1 MKNSCNLPFLA
12 LGLLF
17 CIPEVFAS
25 PWTRVQPKP
34 DKMINEEIINHD
46 IDTNSDEKV
55 VDGENEINDEKGNKK
70 TGIKVMPKEKRIQTK
85 MSKFEITLV
94 RCCSSN
100 RDRNV
105 ERCFEVNGFGGI
117 HFLKM
122 PCKHLDNVL
131 KKSKKM
137 KK

>member
-1 MKNSCNLPFLA
+1 MKISCSLLFLS

-17 CIPEVFAS
+17 CIPEAFTT
-25 PWTRVQPKP
+25 PWTRVQRKH
-34 DKMINEEIINHD
+34 DKMNNEEIINKD

-55 VDGENEINDEKGNKK
+55 VDGENEITDEKGNKK
-70 TGIKVMPKEKRIQTK
+70 TGIKVMPKEKRIKTK